1 MRHGQNDLSIYP
13 STTITHTQRTTL
25 HATPHHTQVGPLS
38 QSEVAQLCAELYGLA
53 VEEEEQEE
61 GDGDALIGS
70 GQTTLLLGRSLPL
83 PIEAALLARA
93 AKRARRNGGSLSPP
107 TMTTTTTTTPN
118 GGGIGGITG
127 RRYTLR
133 VPTRHC
139 VADGS
144 GRLYCALLTTTTP
157 TEEEG
162 RGKGKGKEDD
172 MAFRRGRLETLAKGR
187 R

>member
-1 MRHGQNDLSIYP
+1 M
-13 STTITHTQRTTL
+13 
-25 HATPHHTQVGPLS
+25 GPLS
-38 QSEVAQLCAELYGLA
+38 QPEVAQLCAELYGLG
-53 VEEEEQEE
+53 VEEEEEEEEQEE
-61 GDGDALIGS
+61 GGGDVLIGSGS

-93 AKRARRNGGSLSPP
+93 AKRARRNGGGGGGGVISPLP
-107 TMTTTTTTTPN
+107 PTTTPN

-144 GRLYCALLTTTTP
+144 GGLYCALLTTTP
-157 TEEEG
+157 TEEG
-162 RGKGKGKEDD
+162 RGKRKEDD
-172 MAFRRGRLETLAKGR
+172 MALRRGRLETLAKGR